1 MQVRCTRNCKNKDEQ
16 GRCLAKEISIE
27 ETGCGAFIRF
37 PEFEPFR
44 ADNVVIYDKVGIP
57 SVMVR
62 FSRVTDNDLFGGSC
76 KPHPAFVIDG
86 KVHDEIYIS
95 KYPNTVINGRAYSLP
110 MTEPETCATCEE
122 AVNFCK
128 AKGEGWHLWT
138 AAERG
143 LIANICHK
151 NEVFPH
157 GNTYYGYW
165 HGDKSEKGEPYGNG
179 CANMLIGSGPV
190 NTLTGSGPAT
200 WNHDHTPFGVSDLC
214 GNAFEWVA
222 GMRLMDGVIEVIPD
236 NNAAADIDMS
246 KDSDRWVALMKDDKP
261 IRISVKNSGL
271 KFTTERSRLGREGC
285 PWENVEFEF
294 DITEQMKELA
304 LYPGEPKTFLHANT
318 EGERFPIVGSCFA
331 TTAWAGMFNL
341 SFFADTRS
349 GLSAN
354 TGFRSAFYGKLNS
367 EV

>member
-1 MQVRCTRNCKNKDEQ
+1 MEVRCTRNCKKKDKQ
-16 GRCLAKEISIE
+16 GRCLAEAISIE
-27 ETGCGAFIRF
+27 ETGCGAFIRV

-44 ADNVVIYDKVGIP
+44 ADNVVIYDKAGIP

-76 KPHPAFVIDG
+76 RPHPAFVVDG
-86 KVHDEIYIS
+86 KVYDEIYIS

-110 MTEPETCATCEE
+110 MTKPEVNVTYDE
-122 AVNFCK
+122 AVNLCR

-157 GNTYYGYW
+157 GNTNCGDW
-165 HGDKSEKGEPYGNG
+165 HGDNSEKGKTYDGG
-179 CANMLIGSGPV
+179 YK
-190 NTLTGSGPAT
+190 TLTGSGPAT

-214 GNAFEWVA
+214 GNIWEWFA

-246 KDSDRWVALMKDDKP
+246 KDSDKWVALMKDGKP
-261 IRISVKNSGL
+261 IRINAEDGGL
-271 KFTTERSRLGREGC
+271 KFTTEESGMDYDGC
-285 PWENVEFEF
+285 EWGDAEFEF
-294 DITEQMKELA
+294 DATEQMKELA
-304 LYPGEPKTFLHANT
+304 LYPGEPEAYLYADT
-318 EGERFPIVGSCFA
+318 EGERLPI
-331 TTAWAGMFNL
+331 AGGYWRNGANADVFDLNL
-341 SFFADTRS
+341 GNARS
-349 GLSAN
+349 ASNSLI
-354 TGFRSAFYGKLNS
+354 GFRSAFYGKLDS